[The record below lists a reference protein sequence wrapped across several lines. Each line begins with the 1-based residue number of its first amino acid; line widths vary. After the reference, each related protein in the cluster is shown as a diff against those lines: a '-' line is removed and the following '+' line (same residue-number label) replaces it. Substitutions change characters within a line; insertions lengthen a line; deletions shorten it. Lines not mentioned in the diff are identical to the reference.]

1 MNSAQ
6 QPQFSTT
13 SPKDAVLRPYL
24 ITGDCRRRCCAR
36 LSDDMPHGGVGAAR
50 KTARQEDR
58 PNFGRSRYSQA
69 APLRVPA
76 GCWAQGAR
84 RNCALR
90 RYSVSL
96 AGAYAWAPT
105 THTSEGH
112 QRPHHTPSQTN
123 SKSTRTEHGWDGSPE
138 LLFGWGVGVVNVFLC
153 GYGGCTA
160 CTPTPTCSHVPS
172 PTACACHM

>member
-58 PNFGRSRYSQA
+58 PKFGRSRYSQA

-76 GCWAQGAR
+76 GCWAQGAKGD
-84 RNCALR
+84 CGLR
-90 RYSVSL
+90 RCLHRAARFYGLCVCWQPTKTGSSVRTSPPHTFTNQFQVNTDRTRMGWQSGTSL
-96 AGAYAWAPT
+96 RVGGGGGKCL
-105 THTSEGH
+105 SL
-112 QRPHHTPSQTN
+112 RV
-123 SKSTRTEHGWDGSPE
+123 
-138 LLFGWGVGVVNVFLC
+138 WGVHRL
-153 GYGGCTA
+153 YSY
-160 CTPTPTCSHVPS
+160 P
-172 PTACACHM
+172 HM